1 MIARDAEP
9 IGHRTPYKRVDL
21 GRRRPR
27 HPEVITQEDYQN
39 GVIPDEALY
48 EYWIGDKVWRLKQ

>member
-1 MIARDAEP
+1 MIERDAEP

-21 GRRRPR
+21 GARRSQ
-27 HPEVITQEDYQN
+27 HPAVITQEDYQN

-48 EYWIGDKVWRLKQ
+48 EYDWNAKHWVLK